1 MLNYVRA
8 RLLQGILLVFVVS
21 LLVFSMLHL
30 MPGDPISH
38 MVDPLVS
45 QERIEELRIK
55 YGFDR
60 PLYEQYM
67 KWLKRIVLDLD
78 FGTSYKNKLPV
89 WDLIK
94 VRIPVSLKL
103 TGSIMVVQMLIAV
116 PLGLICAYKKDTIFD
131 RIITGSTIVMTAIP
145 QFWLAIILILVFA
158 VRLLWFPLSGATS
171 AKHYILPVTAGV
183 LSGIA
188 RTLRLTKSEAIEV
201 FRERYVLT
209 AYAKGLPKRSV
220 MVKHVLRNS
229 LMLVVVLTFMSI
241 PFLIS
246 GLVVIESIFAIPGM
260 GNLMVNSIVMQDF
273 PIVQACVM
281 IISTLAV
288 CCNVLCDII
297 LGLLDPRIRISIAG
311 GDR

>member
-21 LLVFSMLHL
+21 LLVFSMLHF
-30 MPGDPISH
+30 MPGDPIYH

-45 QERIEELRIK
+45 QERIEELRIN

-116 PLGLICAYKKDTIFD
+116 PLGLICAYEKDTIFD

-158 VRLLWFPLSGATS
+158 VRLLWFPLAAQLRPSTIS
-171 AKHYILPVTAGV
+171 CQLPPV
-183 LSGIA
+183 
-188 RTLRLTKSEAIEV
+188 
-201 FRERYVLT
+201 Y
-209 AYAKGLPKRSV
+209 
-220 MVKHVLRNS
+220 
-229 LMLVVVLTFMSI
+229 
-241 PFLIS
+241 
-246 GLVVIESIFAIPGM
+246 
-260 GNLMVNSIVMQDF
+260 
-273 PIVQACVM
+273 
-281 IISTLAV
+281 LAV
-288 CCNVLCDII
+288 
-297 LGLLDPRIRISIAG
+297 
-311 GDR
+311 